1 MSTVGE
7 TKTIFPIV
15 CAMLTRFSTEIEVV
29 NRYERQHPTMIEEKY
44 AFACSVAVCVCVQ
57 KMPFLALFHM
67 MPRGRLE
74 SHKFFTF
81 VCVHTVC
88 TVQWKR

>member
-7 TKTIFPIV
+7 TKNIFPIV

-29 NRYERQHPTMIEEKY
+29 NRYERKHPTMIEEKY
-44 AFACSVAVCVCVQ
+44 AFACSVAVCVSKRRQ
-57 KMPFLALFHM
+57 FFALFHM

-88 TVQWKR
+88 TIQWKR